1 MNKNLAT
8 EATDSSENPVNEP
21 NAAVLVLVGVM
32 VGVFSGLMGLGGGS
46 VMIPV
51 MVLGF
56 HLTQQKA
63 HGTSLAVMCV
73 PVVLPAVLKYWR
85 HGNVDWRIALW
96 MAAGFVLGSFFGALV
111 ANRISVGAL
120 KLLFGFLL
128 IYVAGYTVFAGER
141 VGRGVVVAGIT
152 VAFAVLLWAGMRW
165 YDRRIAVSGP
175 GGASSVSASSA
186 SPRAAEKQL
195 NHQGTKTRSG

>member
-1 MNKNLAT
+1 MTIKP
-8 EATDSSENPVNEP
+8 ENQVSEP
-21 NAAVLVLVGVM
+21 NAAVLVLVGVV

-56 HLTQQKA
+56 AMTQQKA

-85 HGNVDWRIALW
+85 HDNVDWRIALW
-96 MAAGFVLGSFFGALV
+96 MAAGFVLGSFFGALL

-120 KLLFGFLL
+120 KLVFGFLL

-141 VGRGVVVAGIT
+141 VGRGVVVAAVT

-165 YDRRIAVSGP
+165 YDRRFATAAVSGTS
-175 GGASSVSASSA
+175 AVSASTEL
-186 SPRAAEKQL
+186 PEKRL
-195 NHQGTKTRSG
+195 NHEATKSRSG

>member
-1 MNKNLAT
+1 MLRVNCPYEKSCFQQGVT
-8 EATDSSENPVNEP
+8 VNEP
-21 NAAVLVLVGVM
+21 NVVVLILVGVA

-56 HLTQQKA
+56 GITQQKA

-96 MAAGFVLGSFFGALV
+96 MAAGFVIGSFFGAVV
-111 ANRISVGAL
+111 ANRMSVGAL
-120 KLLFGFLL
+120 KLVFGFLL

-141 VGRGVVVAGIT
+141 IGRGVVVAGVT
-152 VAFAVLLWAGMRW
+152 VAFAVLLWAAMQW
-165 YDRRIAVSGP
+165 YDRRHAVSVVPDPNAAQP
-175 GGASSVSASSA
+175 GGFRVIATPDSREGRPPA
-186 SPRAAEKQL
+186 
-195 NHQGTKTRSG
+195 T

>member
-1 MNKNLAT
+1 MNTN
-8 EATDSSENPVNEP
+8 SEKPVSEP
-21 NAAVLVLVGVM
+21 NAAVLVLVGVV
-32 VGVFSGLMGLGGGS
+32 VGAFSGLMGLGGGS

-56 HLTQQKA
+56 TMTQQKA

-85 HGNVDWRIALW
+85 HDNVDWRIALW
-96 MAAGFVLGSFFGALV
+96 MAAGFVLGSFFGALL

-120 KLLFGFLL
+120 KLVFGFLL

-141 VGRGVVVAGIT
+141 VGRGVVVAAVT

-165 YDRRIAVSGP
+165 YDRRFATEAASGT
-175 GGASSVSASSA
+175 SSVSASTGL
-186 SPRAAEKQL
+186 PENRF
-195 NHQGTKTRSG
+195 NHEGTKSRSG

>member
-1 MNKNLAT
+1 MT
-8 EATDSSENPVNEP
+8 TRSENPVSEP
-21 NAAVLVLVGVM
+21 NAAVLVLVGVV

-56 HLTQQKA
+56 AMSQQKA

-120 KLLFGFLL
+120 KLVFGFLL
-128 IYVAGYTVFAGER
+128 IYVAGYTVFAGDR
-141 VGRGVVVAGIT
+141 IGRGVVLAAISVI
-152 VAFAVLLWAGMRW
+152 FAVLLWAGTRW
-165 YDRRIAVSGP
+165 YDRHF
-175 GGASSVSASSA
+175 ASS
-186 SPRAAEKQL
+186 PRPDSGIPAATPTV
-195 NHQGTKTRSG
+195 QGVARESTSDF